1 MANGSTPPEVPAPPA
16 FQPKTVPQAAQE
28 TALSQK
34 GTVVIGGTTYA
45 VGLTWQPLQNPENPI
60 IEIRETLEAEA
71 DADLYCLRSSIAPQ
85 YGIGRKSIGHKDGM
99 PALAASV
106 AAAVSNKESI
116 CAIFQLKNGYYFTA
130 IRNDLILSE
139 EDAFYETKDEAR
151 RAFFAMMAVPDWDLK
166 IAPKDWAVEDAENIN
181 LVDLLKRAPKFR
193 LVELSALKRT
203 SVLLFI
209 AVIILILLGIVIYT
223 IVSWWDTVF
232 PQEKIV
238 ALPTP
243 EVIKP
248 VEPIPEK
255 PKPWEKVPQTDIFL
269 NKCWNN
275 AYQLNAMTVP
285 GWQLNTVY
293 CTPTGISTSWSK
305 SWNQAGRI
313 AWLKSA
319 INEYKMSRI
328 SVKISESG
336 TSADGS
342 ISFSDIP
349 LVASVP
355 TLSVDQIRD
364 DLIDISQATGLRID
378 YQQESIVDPPTAPD
392 GTIPPNQQV
401 YHYFRFSIVSPYT
414 PWEWKVFFD
423 KFTGLELLKIDYEPS
438 LDSSTKWKY
447 EGRIYAK

>member
-1 MANGSTPPEVPAPPA
+1 MEDVPNVPETPAPPA
-16 FQPKTVPQAAQE
+16 FQPMTLQQATEE
-28 TALSQK
+28 TPLTQK
-34 GTVVIGGTTYA
+34 GTVVVSGTTYA
-45 VGLTWQPLQNPENPI
+45 VGLMWQPLQNPENPI
-60 IEIRETLEAEA
+60 TEIRETLEAES

-85 YGIGRKSIGHKDGM
+85 YGIGRKSMGHKDGM

-116 CAIFQLKNGYYFTA
+116 CAIFQLEDGYYFTA

-139 EDAFYETKDEAR
+139 EDAFFESKEDAR

-166 IAPKDWAVEDAENIN
+166 IAPKDWAVEDAENI
-181 LVDLLKRAPKFR
+181 LLPDLLKRAPKFR
-193 LVELSALKRT
+193 LVELSALNRT

-209 AVIILILLGIVIYT
+209 AFIVLILLGVVVYT

-243 EVIKP
+243 EAIKP
-248 VEPIPEK
+248 IEPIPEK
-255 PKPWEKVPQTDIFL
+255 PKPWEKVPQVDIFL

-275 AYQLNAMTVP
+275 SYQLNSMTIP
-285 GWQLNTVY
+285 GWQINTVY
-293 CTPTGISTSWSK
+293 CTPNGITTSWSK

-319 INEYKMSRI
+319 INEYKI
-328 SVKISESG
+328 SKVNIKIAEAG
-336 TSADGS
+336 NAAEGAIT
-342 ISFSDIP
+342 FTDIP
-349 LVASVP
+349 FVASVP
-355 TLSVDQIRD
+355 TLTVDQIRD

-392 GTIPPNQQV
+392 GTVPPNQQV
-401 YHYFRFSIVSPYT
+401 YNYFRFSIASPYT

-423 KFTGLELLKIDYEPS
+423 KFSGLELLKIDYEPS
-438 LDSSTKWKY
+438 ISSSTKWKY